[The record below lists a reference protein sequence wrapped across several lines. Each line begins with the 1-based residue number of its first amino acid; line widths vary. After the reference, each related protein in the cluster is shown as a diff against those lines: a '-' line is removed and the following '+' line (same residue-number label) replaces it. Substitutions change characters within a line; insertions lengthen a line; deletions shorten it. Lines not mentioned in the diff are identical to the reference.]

1 MSPEAIRLPTSLH
14 GAREGNNLYVDSV
27 VVLDAKTGDYKNH
40 FKVVPKD
47 WHDYDVSN
55 PPILLQTMGGKQIMA
70 VAPKDGH
77 LYGYDLADNNS
88 CSTACRSPRSRTTAA
103 TFEIGKDVHF
113 CPGPVG
119 GDEWNTP
126 GYDPT
131 TNLIISGT
139 VDWCD
144 TVTIQ
149 DDESFARWRSG
160 SHGPA
165 WHT

>member
-1 MSPEAIRLPTSLH
+1 
-14 GAREGNNLYVDSV
+14 
-27 VVLDAKTGDYKNH
+27 
-40 FKVVPKD
+40 
-47 WHDYDVSN
+47 
-55 PPILLQTMGGKQIMA
+55 MGGKQIMA

-77 LYGYDLADNNS
+77 LYAYDLGDNDKLLY
-88 CSTACRSPRSRTTAA
+88 RVPITTIENDAQA
-103 TFEIGKDVHF
+103 FEIGKDVHF

-119 GDEWNTP
+119 GDEWSTP

-149 DDESFARWRSG
+149 TDKNSRRWRSG
-160 SHGPA
+160 SRGPA
-165 WHT
+165 WRH